1 MSTSP
6 STGLTKPEGDKK
18 VSAGTLAY
26 VGARAQL
33 RAYSLVIKELKES
46 GITQAE
52 LAKRLGKAPEV
63 ISRMLSRPSNWEMKT
78 FSQLLFAISGAVP
91 TFAISRSLQKT
102 DSDTTR
108 FYKIPPGSA
117 EAKVLDPKP
126 ETPHMTQSNISVP
139 ANVQINRDGI
149 QLSNP
154 RRAAA
159 A

>member
-6 STGLTKPEGDKK
+6 STAFARPEGDKK

-46 GITQAE
+46 GITQAQ

-91 TFAISRSLQKT
+91 TFAISRPLQKIE
-102 DSDTTR
+102 SDTTR
-108 FYKIPPGSA
+108 FYKVPPGSA
-117 EAKVLDPKP
+117 EARVLDPKP
-126 ETPHMTQSNISVP
+126 ETPRVTESNLSAPSYI
-139 ANVQINRDGI
+139 QINRDGI
-149 QLSNP
+149 KISDSP
-154 RRAAA
+154 RAAA
-159 A
+159 